1 MIKKFNGMQ
10 WIKMNKIF
18 GLWVLLV
25 LGACKS
31 EYTSL
36 VERELASGQRYDSL
50 IYGLHLGDSQKKFFS
65 QCWELNKKG
74 LVKQGPNNQYVE
86 LIQKELDSINF
97 AKKIQTLFYGEFD
110 ADKKMVALRMKFS
123 FDGWGIGIYD
133 YYSDKL
139 LPQIKD
145 SLNTWFPGSNDFIEI
160 QSEEIPYPV
169 FVKVDGNR
177 QVRVYQISD
186 SEVFAKVEDLQSKY
200 SSP

>member
-1 MIKKFNGMQ
+1 MIKKFDGMQ

-18 GLWVLLV
+18 GFWVLLV

-36 VERELASGQRYDSL
+36 VERELASGKQYDSL
-50 IYGLHLGDSQKKFFS
+50 IYGLRLGDSQKKFFT
-65 QCWELNKKG
+65 QCWELNKQG

-86 LIQKELDSINF
+86 LIPAEQDSINF

-145 SLNTWFPGSNDFIEI
+145 SLNVWFPGPNNFIEV
-160 QSEEIPYPV
+160 QSKEIPYPV
-169 FVKVDGNR
+169 YVKVDGNR

-186 SEVFAKVEDLQSKY
+186 SEVFAKVEDLKSKY